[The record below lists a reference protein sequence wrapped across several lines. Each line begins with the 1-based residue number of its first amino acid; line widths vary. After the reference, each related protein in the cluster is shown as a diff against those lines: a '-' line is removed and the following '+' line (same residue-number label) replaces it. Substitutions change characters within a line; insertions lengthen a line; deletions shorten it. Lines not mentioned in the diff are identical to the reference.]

1 MKRVFGSKLFCCGGT
16 RAQGDVTDTSILS
29 LIQDNSDYLERHLVG
44 ANDSVLN
51 NDSESTTSPSH
62 NGKSVFYRRRS
73 RKPKATNSR
82 ALVGLRPGMKDV
94 FNDINRKRDGRMT
107 FAECYAYLQ
116 RKGLAV
122 NRSIAF
128 KVFEMFDNSET
139 GYLTLIEFCKICPT
153 DGDFA
158 RTFQY
163 EVDRVENKCSEK
175 MWKKQ
180 QIRRKESDRR
190 ETSKRSGWAKP
201 RTLFRGNN
209 DDSSSES
216 VKLVKIQLPKQEM
229 MRDNEDFLFSS
240 DEEDP
245 ALATLYSRKT
255 LPGIATLSFP
265 KHNLGD
271 SMTPSPP
278 NVVRILD
285 EGSSDF
291 GSPQCRPIELLGRSS
306 DEPEIRSIDRL
317 DLRDSIRK
325 MDNSKTSGLWNG
337 LCTEEDGIKAQ
348 YQSKLMS
355 KSQKT
360 YNSSVARSPDT
371 SIALSSP
378 NQPGQILLHIDYGIL
393 ENPSDIAIETW
404 RDIRYLKDVISKM
417 KGTPAHLISV
427 YHRGSLLMEA
437 TCSVGQC
444 GIEDHSNLVVQL
456 AGSSPQD
463 EAKRV
468 FDNISTYIQVKN
480 LPKRYKAYLCYTH
493 QSIQAGRRFKSMLVT
508 EGWKIFDSENEG
520 LNPTDFKT
528 LTDALH
534 QCTLFLLFL
543 TSDVLMDPWA
553 LLQILIACKLGMELV
568 VINQKGQLSTLGLL
582 RKTISMSIC
591 GVSLKNTLLWSNVA
605 SEQAKLFRSLELFHK
620 FSLNPTER
628 INSRNDVMQ
637 SHLDAL
643 DDSDLT
649 EGMIEEPVYHSEIS
663 AAPSEVIKKP
673 NFAETKNRISTY
685 KAIDVS
691 KNSGLTVEDIDAYL
705 KSQEVYLTASELS
718 NLFSSISTRKRESLS
733 LSEFYKYCPPRGGF
747 AQKVWETVV
756 QSR

>member
-44 ANDSVLN
+44 ANDSVWN

-163 EVDRVENKCSEK
+163 EVDRVENKCSLK
-175 MWKKQ
+175 RWKKRHT
-180 QIRRKESDRR
+180 RRKESDRR
-190 ETSKRSGWAKP
+190 ETSKRSGRVKSH
-201 RTLFRGNN
+201 TLFRGTN

-216 VKLVKIQLPKQEM
+216 VKLVKIQLPKQVM
-229 MRDNEDFLFSS
+229 MRENEDFLFSS
-240 DEEDP
+240 DEDDP

-317 DLRDSIRK
+317 DLRDTIRE
-325 MDNSKTSGLWNG
+325 MESSKIPGHG

-348 YQSKLMS
+348 YQSKVMS
-355 KSQKT
+355 KSQNT

-393 ENPSDIAIETW
+393 ENPSEIAIETW
-404 RDIRYLKDVISKM
+404 RDVRYLKDVISKM
-417 KGTPAHLISV
+417 KGTPAHRISV
-427 YHRGSLLMEA
+427 HHRGSLLMEA
-437 TCSVGQC
+437 TWSVGQC
-444 GIEDHSNLVVQL
+444 GIEDNSTLVVQL
-456 AGSSPQD
+456 AGTSPQD

-468 FDNISTYIQVKN
+468 FDNISTFIQAKN
-480 LPKRYKAYLCYTH
+480 LPKHYKAYLCYTH
-493 QSIQAGRRFKSMLVT
+493 QSIQAGRRFKSLLLT
-508 EGWKIFDSENEG
+508 EGWKILDSENEG

-534 QCTLFLLFL
+534 QCTLFVLFL
-543 TSDVLMDPWA
+543 TSEVLMDPWA

-591 GVSLKNTLLWSNVA
+591 GVSLKNTLLWSNVT
-605 SEQAKLFRSLELFHK
+605 SEQSKLLGSLELFHK
-620 FSLNPTER
+620 DSLNPTER
-628 INSRNDVMQ
+628 KSSRNYVEQ
-637 SHLDAL
+637 SHLDTL
-643 DDSDLT
+643 DDSDHT
-649 EGMIEEPVYHSEIS
+649 GIKEQPVYNSEIS
-663 AAPSEVIKKP
+663 AAPSEVINKP

-691 KNSGLTVEDIDAYL
+691 RNSGLTVEDIDAYL

-718 NLFSSISTRKRESLS
+718 NLFSSISTRKKESLS

>member
-44 ANDSVLN
+44 ANDSVWN

-163 EVDRVENKCSEK
+163 EVDRVENKCSLK
-175 MWKKQ
+175 RWKKRHT
-180 QIRRKESDRR
+180 RRKESDRR
-190 ETSKRSGWAKP
+190 ETSKRSGRVKSH
-201 RTLFRGNN
+201 TLFRGTN

-216 VKLVKIQLPKQEM
+216 VKLVKIQLPKQVM
-229 MRDNEDFLFSS
+229 MRENEDFLFSS
-240 DEEDP
+240 DEDDP

-317 DLRDSIRK
+317 DLRDTIRE
-325 MDNSKTSGLWNG
+325 MESSKIPGHG

-348 YQSKLMS
+348 YQSKVMS
-355 KSQKT
+355 KSQNT

-393 ENPSDIAIETW
+393 ENPSEIAIETW
-404 RDIRYLKDVISKM
+404 RDVRYLKDVISKM
-417 KGTPAHLISV
+417 KGTPAHRISV
-427 YHRGSLLMEA
+427 HHRGSLLMEA
-437 TCSVGQC
+437 TWSVGQC
-444 GIEDHSNLVVQL
+444 GIEDNSTLVVQL
-456 AGSSPQD
+456 AGTSPQD

-468 FDNISTYIQVKN
+468 FDNISTFIQAKN
-480 LPKRYKAYLCYTH
+480 LPKHYKAYLCYTH
-493 QSIQAGRRFKSMLVT
+493 QSIQAGRRFKSLLLT
-508 EGWKIFDSENEG
+508 EGWKILDSENEG

-543 TSDVLMDPWA
+543 TSEVLMDPWA
-553 LLQILIACKLGMELV
+553 LLQILIASKLGMELV

-582 RKTISMSIC
+582 RNTISMSMH
-591 GVSLKNTLLWSNVA
+591 GVSLTNTLLWSNVT
-605 SEQAKLFRSLELFHK
+605 SEQSKLLSSLELFHK
-620 FSLNPTER
+620 DSLNPTER
-628 INSRNDVMQ
+628 IDSRNHVTQ
-637 SHLDAL
+637 SHLDTL
-643 DDSDLT
+643 DDST
-649 EGMIEEPVYHSEIS
+649 ETGIKEQPVYNSEIS
-663 AAPSEVIKKP
+663 AAPSQVIKKP

-691 KNSGLTVEDIDAYL
+691 KKSGLTVEDIDAYL

-718 NLFSSISTRKRESLS
+718 NLFSSISTRKKESLS

-747 AQKVWETVV
+747 AKKVWETVV